1 MNGNDCFK
9 TLFGGIVSIF
19 IWIIVV
25 LYSISLFVTLIN
37 RQESNNSINKNF
49 INLEFDDTHYRPY
62 EDGFMFGIAFHDTL
76 RNPLEIDQSMI
87 NLDFTRIS
95 QYRDENEEMTRNY
108 TSFEAVKCADQ
119 FPISESFKKEG
130 RVFYHLY
137 CPSDPNFDLRG
148 NLANND
154 FVRYSVSLSK

>member
-1 MNGNDCFK
+1 
-9 TLFGGIVSIF
+9 
-19 IWIIVV
+19 
-25 LYSISLFVTLIN
+25 
-37 RQESNNSINKNF
+37 
-49 INLEFDDTHYRPY
+49 
-62 EDGFMFGIAFHDTL
+62 MFGIAFHDTL